1 MELYA
6 IDKNYVEPY
15 LEAIENATLEQEAA
29 AFSRFG
35 DIALP
40 DIVTR
45 DEANGKATIT
55 IKGPLSPAGP
65 SPLARF
71 FGYGGTG
78 YVDIIEAA
86 QSLKNDPAITT
97 VDLVIDSP
105 GGTVAGMDQAR
116 QSLASLASEKT
127 VNTVNAGVMASAAYY
142 LGTVGAKIQAVS
154 PLAVSG
160 SIGIIMAG
168 YDWSESLARDGI
180 KKIRIVSVNAPNKQ
194 PDPATAEGREL
205 LKSDAN
211 AIERVFID
219 TIAEGRN
226 TTTDDVIA
234 NFGKGGILIAQDP
247 DPEKPDALKAGMIDS
262 VVTSK
267 GEVTLDDSESDTEEL
282 SNDAIVNDSV
292 TGGGDLAPVIAA
304 EGGEQLEGTVMD
316 LNQLKA
322 EHPALF
328 AEAVSAGVT
337 QERERVEAHLTLA
350 EASGDMKLAVSCI
363 NEGKDLTPAVSA
375 LHMAASIKK
384 GAIDA
389 RAEETEGDLDTEASD
404 DDATNEDALAQAVAD
419 NLGVDI
425 DG

>member
-35 DIALP
+35 DIPLP
-40 DIVTR
+40 EIVTR
-45 DEANGKATIT
+45 DDATGKATIT
-55 IKGPLSPAGP
+55 IKGPLSPAGS

-78 YVDIIEAA
+78 YIDIIEAA
-86 QSLKNDPAITT
+86 QSLQNDPAITS
-97 VDLVIDSP
+97 VDLAIDSP

-116 QSLASLASEKT
+116 QALESLATEKT
-127 VNTVNAGVMASAAYY
+127 VNTVNNGMMASAAYY

-211 AIERVFID
+211 AIERVFIS

-247 DPEKPDALKAGMIDS
+247 DPEKPDALKTGMIDS

-267 GEVTLDDSESDTEEL
+267 GVMTLDDSENNTEEL
-282 SNDAIVNDSV
+282 SNDASDSV
-292 TGGGDLAPVIAA
+292 TGGGDVAPVIAA
-304 EGGEQLEGTVMD
+304 KGGEQLEGTVMD

-328 AEAVSAGVT
+328 AEAVAVGVT
-337 QERERVEAHLTLA
+337 QEHDRVEGHLALA

-363 NEGKDLTPAVSA
+363 NEGKELT
-375 LHMAASIKK
+375 ASISAQHTAA
-384 GAIDA
+384 AIKQAQIEA
-389 RAEETEGDLDTEASD
+389 RGEESEEDLETKAAEEAGEH
-404 DDATNEDALAQAVAD
+404 EDAVAKALATKM
-419 NLGVDI
+419 GVDI
-425 DG
+425 DE